1 MAEYCFH
8 QKNHNNTPYLV
19 HTFGTFCSQGTE
31 LKFFFN
37 VVEMKTEDFEK
48 HLICLLWLFCFSFDD
63 PYFSG
68 SGVSPEIFHHNDGWQ
83 GGEIIR

>member
-1 MAEYCFH
+1 
-8 QKNHNNTPYLV
+8 
-19 HTFGTFCSQGTE
+19 
-31 LKFFFN
+31 
-37 VVEMKTEDFEK
+37 MKTEDFEK

-83 GGEIIR
+83 GGEIIREPKLGLGNMERCQTPDII